1 MSKEVTKKMNNL
13 IYGLTKDAARSSF
26 ADYLDNLNITEEDYT
41 EIKKELAKIGITKT
55 YL

>member
-1 MSKEVTKKMNNL
+1 MSKEITKKMNDL
-13 IYGLTKDAARSSF
+13 IYKLTKDAARSSF
-26 ADYLDNLNITEEDYT
+26 ADYLDDLSITEEEYA